1 MRPKVLHFMLAFLI
15 LFQSVSALAV
25 MPFGSMPSDG
35 PAQLVLDNADMP
47 DSNMAGHGKEG
58 SCHDQVVAAADTEQS
73 HSCCDSMNG
82 ASCLLSCSS
91 AAAALS
97 TLNSLLG
104 VNDHG
109 HYAVVLYDGVPQK
122 MVSGLFRPPRT
133 I

>member
-25 MPFGSMPSDG
+25 MPFASMLSDE

-47 DSNMAGHGKEG
+47 DLNMAHHGKEG
-58 SCHDQVVAAADTEQS
+58 SCHDQVAAADTEQA

-104 VNDHG
+104 VDDHG